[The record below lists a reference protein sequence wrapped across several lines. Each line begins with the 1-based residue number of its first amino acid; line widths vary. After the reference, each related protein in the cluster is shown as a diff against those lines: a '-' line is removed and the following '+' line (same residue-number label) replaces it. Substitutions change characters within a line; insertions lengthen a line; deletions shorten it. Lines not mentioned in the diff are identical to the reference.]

1 MVVFLCTFMA
11 DTKITPSH
19 HFAAPLKAK
28 TFQVNICRKENFL
41 CFSEHA
47 FFFVQLIH
55 IKKMIHHLLQ
65 YFTRAKLWGIRIL
78 TKDNFKNNLINKTF
92 QARGRRY
99 FWPQVSQSLTPP
111 LKQSVRLVFQC
122 SITSSLISDT
132 TGARYKSAYFLTFLY
147 TDNGRIRRMAGSFW
161 GETRPP

>member
-1 MVVFLCTFMA
+1 MYFFGGHQNNSQSSFRSSF
-11 DTKITPSH
+11 KS
-19 HFAAPLKAK
+19 
-28 TFQVNICRKENFL
+28 QNISSKYLQKRKFSF

-78 TKDNFKNNLINKTF
+78 TKDNFKNNLVNKTF

-99 FWPQVSQSLTPP
+99 FWAQVSQSLTPP

-122 SITSSLISDT
+122 SITSSLVSDT